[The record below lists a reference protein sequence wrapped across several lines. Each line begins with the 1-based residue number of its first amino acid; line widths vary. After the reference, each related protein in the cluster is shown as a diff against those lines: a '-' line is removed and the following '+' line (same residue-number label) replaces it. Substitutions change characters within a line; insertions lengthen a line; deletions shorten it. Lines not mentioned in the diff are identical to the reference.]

1 MDSLRLILLLLG
13 LVFIVGMYFWY
24 RFKQD
29 DDSLKFPQLEKR
41 LKQLVGRF
49 FVNRGKETHL
59 AVVGEYDDFSD
70 DDIEHF
76 SILNTTADDKLNLDA
91 LKPMSA
97 HADTP
102 VLPGDELVMVLA
114 IMAGPGK
121 RFSGMD
127 ILDTLLANGFMHGDM
142 SIFHYFH
149 DPADKQPVF
158 SLASAV
164 EPGIFDM
171 NTIEA
176 LRTPGLSL
184 FMQLPGALDAR
195 TAFES
200 MLEKGRSIAT
210 GLQGELC
217 DDTRSVLTVQTIGHL
232 KEEIEA
238 WLFKQKM
245 SHLHGR

>member
-13 LVFIVGMYFWY
+13 LVFIAGIYFWY

-29 DDSLKFPQLEKR
+29 DDSMKFPPLEKI
-41 LKQLVGRF
+41 LKQLGGRF
-49 FVNRGKETHL
+49 SSTRKEADL
-59 AVVGEYDDFSD
+59 VASGEYDDFPD

-76 SILNTTADDKLNLDA
+76 STFNSSHDEKTDADA
-91 LKPMSA
+91 LESMSV
-97 HADTP
+97 HTDMP
-102 VLPGDELVMVLA
+102 VLPGDELILVLA

-121 RFSGMD
+121 QFSGLD
-127 ILDTLLANGFMHGDM
+127 ILDTLLANGFVHGDM

-149 DPADKQPVF
+149 DPADRQPVF

-184 FMQLPGALDAR
+184 FMQLPGTLDAR
-195 TAFES
+195 TAFET
-200 MLEKGRSIAT
+200 MLEKGRLIAT

-217 DDTRSVLTVQTIGHL
+217 DETRSVLTMQTIGHL

-245 SHLHGR
+245 SHLRAR

>member
-13 LVFIVGMYFWY
+13 LVFIAGIYFWY

-29 DDSLKFPQLEKR
+29 DESLKFPQLEKI
-41 LKQLVGRF
+41 LKQFGGRF
-49 FVNRGKETHL
+49 SHTRKDVEL
-59 AVVGEYDDFSD
+59 VASGEDFAD

-76 SILNTTADDKLNLDA
+76 STLNSTLDDQLNAEA
-91 LKPMSA
+91 LEPMSA
-97 HADTP
+97 QAGTP
-102 VLPGDELVMVLA
+102 VLPGEELIVVLA

-121 RFSGMD
+121 QFAGLD
-127 ILDTLLANGFMHGDM
+127 ILDTLLANGFVHGDM

-158 SLASAV
+158 SLASVV
-164 EPGIFDM
+164 EPGTFDM
-171 NTIEA
+171 NSIEA

-184 FMQLPGALDAR
+184 FMQLPGTLDAR
-195 TAFES
+195 TAFET
-200 MLEKGRSIAT
+200 MLEKGRLIAT
-210 GLQGELC
+210 SLQGEFC
-217 DDTRSVLTVQTIGHL
+217 DETRSVLTMQTIGHL

-245 SHLHGR
+245 SHLRAR

>member
-13 LVFIVGMYFWY
+13 LVFIAGMYFWY
-24 RFKQD
+24 RLKQD
-29 DDSLKFPQLEKR
+29 DDSLKFPQLEKI
-41 LKQLVGRF
+41 LKQFGGRF
-49 FVNRGKETHL
+49 SRSRKEVDL
-59 AVVGEYDDFSD
+59 ATSGEHDDFPD

-76 SILNTTADDKLNLDA
+76 STLNASLDDRLGVDISE
-91 LKPMSA
+91 PMSI
-97 HADTP
+97 HVDTA
-102 VLPGDELVMVLA
+102 VLPGDELILVLA

-121 RFSGMD
+121 QFSGLD
-127 ILDTLLANGFMHGDM
+127 ILDTLLANGFVHGDM

-149 DPADKQPVF
+149 AADDRQPVF

-184 FMQLPGALDAR
+184 FMQLPGTLDAR
-195 TAFES
+195 TAFET
-200 MLEKGRSIAT
+200 MLEKGRLIAT
-210 GLQGELC
+210 DLRGELC
-217 DDTRSVLTVQTIGHL
+217 DETRSVLTMQTIGHL

-238 WLFKQKM
+238 WLFKLKM
-245 SHLHGR
+245 SHLRAR